1 MNIVSK
7 VTAKGGPNTPV
18 SNLVPL
24 MLERA
29 DAADKLG
36 HLTED
41 VVQAM
46 HAAGVFKAYL
56 PKGLGGD
63 DLSHIELY
71 DMLLSLARGSASA
84 AWIALVGGNNLDFAL
99 TYPEDTLREVIDVDW
114 PGPLFAGA
122 VFNPGHVT
130 ATARHVD
137 GGAMVKGTWQFC
149 SGIHHAKY
157 LIGGVRY
164 AGDPELYCVLVPQ
177 SEGRPIDDW
186 QVVGLR
192 ASSSHSFEITE
203 EVFVPQRRIKPIR
216 EVVGELDGLFA
227 RHGKQRTI
235 PSNAIAVGAAYGALD
250 IFIAQAKKKKPS
262 GMPVATMAEAPII
275 QSAVGQAWAEITA
288 AEAIGRME
296 ASADPTQW
304 DGERA
309 ILGGLHSQ
317 YAARRCADSIDALHH
332 LMGSS
337 AIYDRNPLQR
347 SARDL
352 RALCLH
358 PLFRSDLAIYNIGR
372 MVFGQE
378 PTALFAEIGD
388 LNKGIAHASATPARR
403 N

>member
-1 MNIVSK
+1 MTIVPK
-7 VTAKGGPNTPV
+7 VAATDATTDQVAK
-18 SNLVPL
+18 LIPL
-24 MLERA
+24 MLAQA

-36 HLTED
+36 HLTDD
-41 VVQAM
+41 VVRAM
-46 HAAGVFKAYL
+46 HAAGVFRAYL
-56 PKGLGGD
+56 PKRLGGE
-63 DLSHIELY
+63 DLSHIEHY
-71 DMLLSLARGSASA
+71 DLLLSLARGSASA

-99 TYPEDTLREVIDVDW
+99 TYPEETLEEVIDVNW
-114 PGPLFAGA
+114 AGPLFAGA

-164 AGDPELYCVLVPQ
+164 ENDPELYCVLIPQ

-216 EVVGELDGLFA
+216 EVVAELDGIPA

-235 PSNAIAVGAAYGALD
+235 PSNAIAVGAAYGALE
-250 IFIAQAKKKKPS
+250 IFIAQAKKKRPS

-275 QSAVGQAWAEITA
+275 QSAVGKAWAEITA
-288 AEAIGRME
+288 AEAVGRME
-296 ASADPTQW
+296 ASADSSQW
-304 DGERA
+304 DGDRS
-309 ILGGLHSQ
+309 ILAGLHSQ

-358 PLFRSDLAIYNIGR
+358 PLFRSDLAVYNIGR

-378 PTALFAEIGD
+378 PTALFAEISD
-388 LNKGIAHASATPARR
+388 INKGIAHASTITTPAR
-403 N
+403 